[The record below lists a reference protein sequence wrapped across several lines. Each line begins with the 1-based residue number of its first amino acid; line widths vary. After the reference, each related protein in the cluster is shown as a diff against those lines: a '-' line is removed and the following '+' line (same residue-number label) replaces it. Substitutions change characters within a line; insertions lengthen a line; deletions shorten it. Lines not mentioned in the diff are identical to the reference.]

1 MLFLIIM
8 RTHIYI
14 DVCVMIKI
22 ECPKVRLDTNSIAER
37 FKKHCP
43 SFGKTL
49 PMKIGNVARSFSGC
63 CPCFFKMTGNEI
75 WHKFSGSLDAQ
86 FFNRGNESPYP

>member
-22 ECPKVRLDTNSIAER
+22 ECPKVRLDTNSIADR
-37 FKKHCP
+37 FRKHCP
-43 SFGKTL
+43 SFWKTL

-63 CPCFFKMTGNEI
+63 CLWFFKMTGNE
-75 WHKFSGSLDAQ
+75 
-86 FFNRGNESPYP
+86 SPHS